1 MLLRRS
7 RLASIVLILALG
19 GCFGDDDRAVQVAV
33 IGPSAAA
40 FAPGPRLP
48 AAAQLFR
55 AATVEGLVGFDEQGR
70 VAPALADRWIVT
82 DDGLSFI
89 FRLRDGTWA
98 DGTAITGESARDALL
113 RAFAIQ
119 RGTPLGQDLA
129 VVAEVRAMAGRVIE
143 IRLTRQQPELL
154 QILAQPEL
162 GMAKGGRGAGPMK
175 LRREKDAALLRP
187 IPPVDR
193 GLPQDERWADRA
205 RRLNLVSLPGKVA
218 IERFQSG
225 DIDVLLGGTLAD
237 FPRLDAMGVSRGA
250 IRLDPVSGLFGM
262 VAVRT
267 DGFLGKAENREA
279 LAMAID
285 RPALAGAINLA
296 GWVVTTRVV
305 NPGLPGDNGTIGERW
320 SARSIEDRR
329 ALAASRVAQWKAATG
344 AVPALRIALP
354 VGPGGDALFAQIEA
368 DYKAIGLT
376 VRRVPLDTDS
386 DLRLIDDAASYAA
399 APWFFNRLSCTSQP
413 AACSPAA
420 DRIAAEALKEP
431 DPAKRN
437 ELYSQAEAQ
446 LTMANGY
453 IPLGVPVRWSLVGG
467 SVTGFAP
474 NPLAVHPL
482 MSLTMLPR

>member
-1 MLLRRS
+1 MLSRRS
-7 RLASIVLILALG
+7 CFLSISLALALSA
-19 GCFGDDDRAVQVAV
+19 CFGDDDRAVQVAV
-33 IGPSAAA
+33 IGPATGT
-40 FAPGPRLP
+40 FASGPRLP
-48 AAAQLFR
+48 VAAQLFR

-98 DGTAITGESARDALL
+98 DGSAITGESARDALL
-113 RAFAIQ
+113 RAFALQ

-129 VVAEVRAMAGRVIE
+129 VIAEVRAMAGRVIE

-162 GMAKGGRGAGPMK
+162 GMAKGGRGAGPMR

-193 GLPQDERWADRA
+193 GLPQDQRWADRA
-205 RRLNLVSLPGKVA
+205 RSLNLVSLPAKQA
-218 IERFQSG
+218 IDLFQSG

-237 FPRLDAMGVSRGA
+237 FPRLGAMGVSRGA
-250 IRLDPVSGLFGM
+250 IRLDPVSGLFGL
-262 VAVRT
+262 VVVHE
-267 DGFLGKAENREA
+267 DGFLAKAENREA
-279 LAMAID
+279 ISMAID
-285 RPALAGAINLA
+285 RSALAGAINLA
-296 GWVVTTRVV
+296 GWVVTTRVA

-320 SARSIEDRR
+320 SARTIEERR
-329 ALAASRVAQWKAATG
+329 ALATSRVAQWKGSAGSA
-344 AVPALRIALP
+344 PSLRIALP
-354 VGPGGDALFAQIEA
+354 SGPGGDLLFTRIEA
-368 DYKAIGLT
+368 DLKAVGLT
-376 VRRVPLDTDS
+376 ARRVALDGDA
-386 DLRLIDDAASYAA
+386 DLRLIDAAASYAA
-399 APWFFNRLSCTSQP
+399 APWFFNRLSCISQP

-431 DPAKRN
+431 APEKRA

-446 LTMANGY
+446 LTVANSY
-453 IPLGVPVRWSLVGG
+453 IPLGLPVRWSLVGG

-482 MSLTMLPR
+482 MSLAMLPR

>member
-1 MLLRRS
+1 MQAPRTSLLPIL
-7 RLASIVLILALG
+7 LALALG

-33 IGPSAAA
+33 IGPSASA

-48 AAAQLFR
+48 VAAQLFR
-55 AATVEGLVGFDEQGR
+55 GATVEGLVGFDEQGR

-98 DGTAITGESARDALL
+98 DGTAITGESAREALL
-113 RAFAIQ
+113 RAFALQ
-119 RGTPLGQDLA
+119 RGSPLGQDLA
-129 VVAEVRAMAGRVIE
+129 VIAEVRAMAGRVIE

-205 RRLNLVSLPGKVA
+205 RRLNLVSLPAKQA
-218 IERFQSG
+218 ITMFQAG
-225 DIDVLLGGTLAD
+225 DIDVLMGGALAD
-237 FPRLDAMGVSRGA
+237 FPRLDAMSVSRGA
-250 IRLDPVSGLFGM
+250 IRLDPVSGLFGLA
-262 VAVRT
+262 AVHE
-267 DGFLGKAENREA
+267 DGFLAKPENREA

-285 RPALAGAINLA
+285 RAALAGALNLA

-320 SARSIEDRR
+320 AARSIEERR
-329 ALAASRVAQWKAATG
+329 ALAGSRVTQWKAAGG
-344 AVPALRIALP
+344 AAPILRIALP
-354 VGPGGDALFAQIEA
+354 TGPGGDLVFARIEA
-368 DYKAIGLT
+368 DFKAIGLT
-376 VRRVPLDTDS
+376 ARRVALDADA
-386 DLRLIDDAASYAA
+386 DLRLIDAAASYAA
-399 APWFFNRLSCTSQP
+399 APWFFNRLGCASQP

-420 DRIAAEALKEP
+420 DRIAAEALNEP
-431 DPAKRN
+431 DPAKRA

-453 IPLGVPVRWSLVGG
+453 IPLGVPIRWSLVGG
-467 SVTGFAP
+467 SVTGFVT

-482 MSLTMLPR
+482 MSLAMLPR

>member
-1 MLLRRS
+1 MLLPRI
-7 RLASIVLILALG
+7 RLVPLVLALTLG
-19 GCFGDDDRAVQVAV
+19 GCFGDDDRAVHVAV
-33 IGPSAAA
+33 IGPSAGA
-40 FAPGPRLP
+40 FVPGPRLP

-113 RAFAIQ
+113 RAFALQ
-119 RGTPLGQDLA
+119 RETPLGQDLA
-129 VVAEVRAMAGRVIE
+129 VIAEVRAMAGRVIE

-162 GMAKGGRGAGPMK
+162 GMAKAGRGAGPMR

-187 IPPVDR
+187 IPPVDL

-205 RRLNLVSLPGKVA
+205 RPLNFVSLPARQA

-225 DIDVLLGGTLAD
+225 DLDVLLGGSLAD
-237 FPRLDAMGVSRGA
+237 FPRLDSMGVSRGA
-250 IRLDPVSGLFGM
+250 IRLDPVSGLFGL
-262 VAVRT
+262 VVVHE
-267 DGFLGKAENREA
+267 DGFLAKAENREA
-279 LAMAID
+279 ISMAID
-285 RPALAGAINLA
+285 RAALAGAINLA

-305 NPGLPGDNGTIGERW
+305 NPGLPDDNGTIGERW
-320 SARSIEDRR
+320 SARTIEERR
-329 ALAASRVAQWKAATG
+329 ALAASRVALWKGSAGSA
-344 AVPALRIALP
+344 PSLRIGLP
-354 VGPGGDALFAQIEA
+354 GGPGGDLLFARLEA
-368 DYKAIGLT
+368 DLKAVGLT
-376 VRRVPLDTDS
+376 VRRVALDGDA
-386 DLRLIDDAASYAA
+386 DLRLIDAAASYAA
-399 APWFFNRLSCTSQP
+399 APWFFNRLSCISQR

-420 DRIAAEALKEP
+420 DRIAAEAMKEP
-431 DPAKRN
+431 DPAKRE

-446 LTMANGY
+446 LTVANSY
-453 IPLGVPVRWSLVGG
+453 IPLGVPIRWSLVGG

-482 MSLTMLPR
+482 MSLAMLPR